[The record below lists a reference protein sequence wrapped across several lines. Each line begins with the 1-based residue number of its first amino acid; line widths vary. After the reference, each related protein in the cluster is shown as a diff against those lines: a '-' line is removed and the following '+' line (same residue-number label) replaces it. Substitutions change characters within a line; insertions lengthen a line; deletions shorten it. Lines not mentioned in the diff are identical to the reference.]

1 MEILHSH
8 SMQACKFH
16 YKSLTERVWVT
27 MYQDKMVLCASS
39 SYEHKFY
46 LNEDFD
52 SLPESIKEELK
63 IMCVL
68 YTEDVGGAL
77 TLEFDEEGNLMFN
90 VTSDEG
96 DFLFDEIGSVLK
108 IKEIRQ
114 KKEELLESLELY
126 YKVFFLGEDVDLED
140 I

>member
-1 MEILHSH
+1 
-8 SMQACKFH
+8 
-16 YKSLTERVWVT
+16 
-27 MYQDKMVLCASS
+27 MVLCASS

-140 I
+140 K